1 MGLLGLGI
9 FLAIVGAVL
18 RYAVTAQTPY
28 VDLKKAGQI
37 LLYSGLAIAALGVVL
52 GFVDGTYGDH

>member
-18 RYAVTAQTPY
+18 RFAVTTEAPH

-37 LLYSGLAIAALGVVL
+37 LLYSGIAIAALGLVL
-52 GFVDGTYGDH
+52 DIADLGQH